1 MTRVAALVAWLL
13 AAASAAA
20 QSLPPAEPVTFGD
33 GRVVISGDV
42 AASTAP
48 PDEGFFNYGSY
59 EQSTVRQLRLGV
71 SGLVRLTD
79 RVSVLGELR
88 SENLGAV
95 TAVALFAR
103 IRPFAGRRFDLQVG
117 RIPPTFGAF
126 GRRAYS
132 RDNPLIGVPL
142 AYQYLTS
149 LRADALA
156 ANADELLRMRGRGWL
171 SNYSVG
177 NLEPAPGVPLVNGL
191 VWDTGVQVT
200 TGWNIVTIAAAITN
214 GTMSN
219 PRISDDNAGKQ
230 LAVRVS
236 ATPATGL
243 VIGTS
248 FAQGE
253 FLNRRVQM
261 LIDANSSEASTPD
274 STEASTPYTHSVDSG
289 YAPYASGVGGGYSSY
304 AHRVVDGEYTQRA
317 HGADVEYSRD
327 HWIVR
332 AESVLSTWQMPL
344 LSGGRNPT
352 PLKAIAT
359 SVEGRYTFA
368 PGLYGAAR
376 VEYLSFSRLAG
387 ATRAD
392 EWDAPVTRLEVGGG
406 YYVRRNVLARASVQ
420 SNERNGG
427 RVLSSR
433 FLTGQVLY
441 WF

>member
-1 MTRVAALVAWLL
+1 MTRVATLVAWLL
-13 AAASAAA
+13 TAASAAA
-20 QSLPPAEPVTFGD
+20 QSLPPAEPITFGD

-42 AASTAP
+42 AASLAP

-88 SENLGAV
+88 SENLGTV
-95 TAVALFAR
+95 TPFALYAR
-103 IRPFAGRRFDLQVG
+103 IRPFAGRRFDIQVG

-132 RDNPLIGVPL
+132 RDNPLIGAPL

-149 LRADALA
+149 LRADSIA
-156 ANADELLRMRGRGWL
+156 ADADELLRMRGRGWL
-171 SNYSVG
+171 SNFSVG
-177 NLEPAPGVPLVNGL
+177 NLEPAPGVPLVNGFA
-191 VWDTGVQVT
+191 WDTGVQVT
-200 TGWNIVTIAAAITN
+200 TGWNVVTVAAAVTS

-219 PRISDDNAGKQ
+219 PRVSDDNAGKQ
-230 LAVRVS
+230 VALRVS
-236 ATPATGL
+236 AAPTAGLVIATSFARGEFLSRRVQMVIGADRSGEATPATPG
-243 VIGTS
+243 
-248 FAQGE
+248 
-253 FLNRRVQM
+253 
-261 LIDANSSEASTPD
+261 
-274 STEASTPYTHSVDSG
+274 VDDG
-289 YAPYASGVGGGYSSY
+289 YAPYGHGVNGGYTPY
-304 AHRVVDGEYTQRA
+304 AQTADGEYTQRA
-317 HGADVEYSRD
+317 HGVDVEYSRD

-344 LSGGRNPT
+344 LSGGSKPT
-352 PLKAIAT
+352 PLQAMAT

-376 VEYLSFSRLAG
+376 VEYLGFSRLTG
-387 ATRAD
+387 ATRSD
-392 EWDAPVTRLEVGGG
+392 EWDAPVTRVEVGGG
-406 YYVRRNVLARASVQ
+406 YYVRRNLLLRASVQ

-433 FLTGQVLY
+433 FLAGQALY

>member
-20 QSLPPAEPVTFGD
+20 QSLPPAEPVTFGN

-42 AASTAP
+42 AASLAP

-59 EQSTVRQLRLGV
+59 EHSTVRQLRLGV
-71 SGLVRLTD
+71 SGLVRVTD

-88 SENLGAV
+88 SENLGTV
-95 TAVALFAR
+95 TPFALYAR
-103 IRPFAGRRFDLQVG
+103 IRPFAGRRFDIQVG

-132 RDNPLIGVPL
+132 RDNPLIGAPL

-149 LRADALA
+149 LRADSIA
-156 ANADELLRMRGRGWL
+156 ADADELLRMRGRGWL
-171 SNYSVG
+171 SNFSVG
-177 NLEPAPGVPLVNGL
+177 NLEPAPGVPLVNGFS
-191 VWDTGVQVT
+191 WDTGVQVT
-200 TGWNIVTIAAAITN
+200 TGWNIVTVAAAVTS

-230 LAVRVS
+230 VALRVS
-236 ATPATGL
+236 AAPGPGL

-248 FAQGE
+248 FARGE
-253 FLNRRVQM
+253 FLSRRVQM
-261 LIDANSSEASTPD
+261 LLGADRTGASTPD
-274 STEASTPYTHSVDSG
+274 THSGDGG
-289 YAPYASGVGGGYSSY
+289 YAPYAPAVDDGTTPY
-304 AHRVVDGEYTQRA
+304 AQRVDGEYTQRA
-317 HGADVEYSRD
+317 QGVDVEYSRD

-332 AESVLSTWQMPL
+332 AEGVLSTWQMPL
-344 LSGGRNPT
+344 LSGGSNPT

-368 PGLYGAAR
+368 PGLYGAVR
-376 VEYLSFSRLAG
+376 VEYLGFSRLDG
-387 ATRAD
+387 ATRSD
-392 EWDAPVTRLEVGGG
+392 EWDAPVTRVEVGGG
-406 YYVRRNVLARASVQ
+406 YYVRRNLLLRASVQ
-420 SNERNGG
+420 NNERDGG

-433 FLTGQVLY
+433 FLAGQVLY

>member
-1 MTRVAALVAWLL
+1 MTRVAAVVAWLL

-20 QSLPPAEPVTFGD
+20 QSLPPAEPVTFGN

-42 AASTAP
+42 AASFAP
-48 PDEGFFNYGSY
+48 PDDGFFNYGSY

-88 SENLGAV
+88 SENLGTV
-95 TAVALFAR
+95 TPFALYAR
-103 IRPFAGRRFDLQVG
+103 IRPFAGRRFDIQVG

-132 RDNPLIGVPL
+132 RDNPLIGAPL

-149 LRADALA
+149 LRADSIAGD
-156 ANADELLRMRGRGWL
+156 ADELLRMRGRGWL
-171 SNYSVG
+171 SNFSVG
-177 NLEPAPGVPLVNGL
+177 NLEPGPGVPLVNGFA
-191 VWDTGVQVT
+191 WDTGVQVT
-200 TGWNIVTIAAAITN
+200 TGWNIVTVAAAVTS

-219 PRISDDNAGKQ
+219 PRVSDDNAGKQ
-230 LAVRVS
+230 VALRVS
-236 ATPATGL
+236 AAPTAGL

-253 FLNRRVQM
+253 FLSRRVQM
-261 LIDANSSEASTPD
+261 LLGADRG
-274 STEASTPYTHSVDSG
+274 TESTPYTHNVDGG
-289 YAPYASGVGGGYSSY
+289 YAPYADGATSAHTPY
-304 AHRVVDGEYTQRA
+304 APVADAEYTQRA
-317 HGADVEYSRD
+317 QGVDVEYSRD

-344 LSGGRNPT
+344 LSGGSKPT
-352 PLKAIAT
+352 PLKALAT
-359 SVEGRYTFA
+359 SVEGRYTLA

-376 VEYLSFSRLAG
+376 VEYLGFSRLAG

-392 EWDAPVTRLEVGGG
+392 EWDAPVTRVEVGGG
-406 YYVRRNVLARASVQ
+406 YYVRRNLLLRASVQ
-420 SNERNGG
+420 SNDRNGG

-433 FLTGQVLY
+433 FLAGQALY